1 MLGLLAIL
9 FFVFLAAIPVSLIV
23 LAIRAI
29 CKKRIKANVIAVI
42 GSAVSAA
49 LCFVLVGALG
59 CGHQWEKTDEISPTC
74 TEDGR
79 IVYQCALCG
88 QDKTETLEKTG
99 HTMAEDYRKE
109 PTPLEDGEIV
119 EICSVCGYKHIA
131 PLDKTSN
138 DDKATGNEADTP
150 TESDGLETSGT
161 LDVPTETG
169 DGKSPEV
176 GNSADTVFT
185 EDGFTLLAYPL
196 GGAGENTIFSDER
209 FDIINLSLE
218 DEKSYNSYTYELI
231 FKGAL
236 QNHSGRDWEAVTL
249 SFCLLDGE
257 KSLVTEMDAGFT
269 AVGNSMDYLK
279 DGEER
284 EFTVSVLTTKYGYD
298 HAEWIALS
306 GLTTF
311 G

>member
-1 MLGLLAIL
+1 M
-9 FFVFLAAIPVSLIV
+9 
-23 LAIRAI
+23 
-29 CKKRIKANVIAVI
+29 
-42 GSAVSAA
+42 
-49 LCFVLVGALG
+49 
-59 CGHQWEKTDEISPTC
+59 
-74 TEDGR
+74 
-79 IVYQCALCG
+79 
-88 QDKTETLEKTG
+88 
-99 HTMAEDYRKE
+99 
-109 PTPLEDGEIV
+109 
-119 EICSVCGYKHIA
+119 
-131 PLDKTSN
+131 
-138 DDKATGNEADTP
+138 
-150 TESDGLETSGT
+150 
-161 LDVPTETG
+161 
-169 DGKSPEV
+169 
-176 GNSADTVFT
+176 
-185 EDGFTLLAYPL
+185 
-196 GGAGENTIFSDER
+196 
-209 FDIINLSLE
+209 SLE

-269 AVGNSMDYLK
+269 AIGNSMDYLK